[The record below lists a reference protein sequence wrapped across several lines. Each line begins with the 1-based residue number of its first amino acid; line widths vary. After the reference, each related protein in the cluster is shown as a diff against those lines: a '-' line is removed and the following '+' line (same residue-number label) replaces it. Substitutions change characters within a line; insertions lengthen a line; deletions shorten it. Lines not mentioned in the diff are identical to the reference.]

1 MSTSEGDALLDLLH
15 AASGDGVISTPTS
28 AIATQTMGTSEGD
41 ALLYLL
47 QAATSAFPTGAFSH
61 SYGFETLIDDGTISD
76 EVSLDRLARLWLRYG
91 VATADAAVCAWAWL
105 AADAGDDNL
114 LAVLDEQLG
123 ALRITRETRQAS
135 LSTGRAFMNAARDA
149 FGGERL
155 AHYRELVG
163 AGACTGHYATAFGVA
178 AHDAGIARH
187 GATLAFLHGSLSSV
201 VGVAARIIPL
211 GQISTQRI
219 VSNARPLIVECARIA
234 LGTGLTDLGTSTG
247 WFDQASMAHERV
259 YSRLC
264 IS

>member
-1 MSTSEGDALLDLLH
+1 MSAT
-15 AASGDGVISTPTS
+15 STPD
-28 AIATQTMGTSEGD
+28 GD

-61 SYGFETLIDDGTISD
+61 SYGFETLIDDGSITD
-76 EVSLDRLARLWLRYG
+76 EASLDRLARLWLRYG
-91 VATADAAVCAWAWL
+91 VATADAAVCGWAWL
-105 AADAGDDNL
+105 AVDAADDAL
-114 LAVLDEQLG
+114 LGLLDEQLG
-123 ALRITRETRQAS
+123 ALRITRETRRAS
-135 LSTGRAFMNAARDA
+135 LSTGSAFMNAARDA
-149 FGGERL
+149 FGGEAL
-155 AHYRELVG
+155 ARYRSLV
-163 AGACTGHYATAFGVA
+163 ASGACTGHYATAFGVA
-178 AHDAGIARH
+178 GHDAGVSRQS
-187 GATLAFLHGSLSSV
+187 ATLAFLHGSLSSL

-219 VSNARPLIVECARIA
+219 VSNARPLMLECARIA